1 MRKVDSKDF
10 WYFGMASVILSFL
23 AKDFLAALGLLMAAF
38 FCFFCL
44 IFYLISKKEEI
55 KRENLI
61 SHLKSLNT
69 MAFTLNGLMDNLE
82 KIEKRE
88 TTKRKSKPKKK
99 RR

>member
-23 AKDFLAALGLLMAAF
+23 AKDFLAAFGLLMAAF
-38 FCFFCL
+38 VCL
-44 IFYLISKKEEI
+44 IFYLISKREEI

-88 TTKRKSKPKKK
+88 TTKRKSKPRKK